1 MLRLARCVLSLRMRH
16 LAAKSSEHSL
26 IDALPPELIE
36 HIFEVGEFTGDE
48 LARAMGACSAF
59 RDAAADDELWRRAC
73 ERRWA
78 EKFLNPQECCR
89 DILAELS
96 NCREWYAWAE
106 TDGRRRVGAIE
117 DLLRVEAWDVKFFRR
132 PPYRI
137 ERFPYRLDPA
147 TGEGAYLSSSFGWQP
162 RGYKLRTTR
171 SLTLT
176 HDVTYVTVEGIPDV
190 RMVRRDD
197 WGWELRNAMWTA
209 RSVRHQQPPAL
220 PGGRV
225 GRDSAGATVTIN
237 M

>member
-1 MLRLARCVLSLRMRH
+1 MGRQ
-16 LAAKSSEHSL
+16 
-26 IDALPPELIE
+26 ILP
-36 HIFEVGEFTGDE
+36 
-48 LARAMGACSAF
+48 
-59 RDAAADDELWRRAC
+59 AAAV
-73 ERRWA
+73 
-78 EKFLNPQECCR
+78 PH
-89 DILAELS
+89 
-96 NCREWYAWAE
+96 
-106 TDGRRRVGAIE
+106 
-117 DLLRVEAWDVKFFRR
+117 
-132 PPYRI
+132 

-220 PGGRV
+220 PTLRSQRV
-225 GRDSAGATVTIN
+225 ARAANAAATTVATN

>member
-1 MLRLARCVLSLRMRH
+1 M
-16 LAAKSSEHSL
+16 
-26 IDALPPELIE
+26 
-36 HIFEVGEFTGDE
+36 
-48 LARAMGACSAF
+48 
-59 RDAAADDELWRRAC
+59 AAACQRG
-73 ERRWA
+73 
-78 EKFLNPQECCR
+78 EKFLNPRCCR

-106 TDGRRRVGAIE
+106 TDGRRASAQSRICSASKRGTSNSSGG
-117 DLLRVEAWDVKFFRR
+117 RR
-132 PPYRI
+132 TAS
-137 ERFPYRLDPA
+137 RFPYRLDPA

-220 PGGRV
+220 IPGGRV